1 MLVFSDTVPPLD
13 ERNKLWMVEAQISPE
28 MMKRK
33 KKKKKRKKEV
43 RPAKAEEEQDAA
55 PAPTSYRRR
64 EFGPS
69 AVPRL
74 PKLPGHRFLVASLWE
89 QQQREEE
96 NVLPGSFPEPRPS
109 CPLPCPERYGNGG
122 GGSGGYLPPPS
133 GQRYSQGGSG
143 FKLISNPLSLQD
155 RQREE
160 LGRFRSPPPPWPQNG
175 VFRHSGEVEPVGVGT
190 GRTAVPEPR
199 AQGRR
204 TAVAPIHS
212 RTNLMDA
219 ELMDLDSD
227 F

>member
-1 MLVFSDTVPPLD
+1 MCPDTVPPPE

-33 KKKKKRKKEV
+33 KKKKKERKRKKEV
-43 RPAKAEEEQDAA
+43 RPARPEEDSV
-55 PAPTSYRRR
+55 PPTEYRRR

-89 QQQREEE
+89 QQKQQQREEE

-109 CPLPCPERYGNGG
+109 CPLSYQERYTGL
-122 GGSGGYLPPPS
+122 GYVPS
-133 GQRYSQGGSG
+133 SQRCSNQGG

-160 LGRFRSPPPPWPQNG
+160 LSHFRSPPSWPQNG
-175 VFRHSGEVEPVGVGT
+175 VFRHSGEVEPMAAGS
-190 GRTAVPEPR
+190 GRTTQEPR
-199 AQGRR
+199 VQGRR

-219 ELMDLDSD
+219 ELLDADSD

>member
-1 MLVFSDTVPPLD
+1 MSFTVPPID
-13 ERNKLWMVEAQISPE
+13 QRNKLWMVEAQISPE

-43 RPAKAEEEQDAA
+43 RPARLEEDAA
-55 PAPTSYRRR
+55 PPAEYRRR
-64 EFGPS
+64 EFGAS

-89 QQQREEE
+89 QQRQQREEE

-109 CPLPCPERYGNGG
+109 CPLPFPERCGG
-122 GGSGGYLPPPS
+122 GLGYVPPS
-133 GQRYSQGGSG
+133 ARYTQGG
-143 FKLISNPLSLQD
+143 FKMISNPLSLKD
-155 RQREE
+155 KQREE
-160 LGRFRSPPPPWPQNG
+160 LSLFRSPPSWPQNG
-175 VFRHSGEVEPVGVGT
+175 VFRHSGEVEPMAAGS
-190 GRTAVPEPR
+190 GRTTQEPR

-204 TAVAPIHS
+204 TGVVPIHS

-219 ELMDLDSD
+219 ELMDADSD